1 MRRHATGWVA
11 KILLSLLVLSFAV
24 WGVADVFTGYGQGS
38 LARVGKTDISLQHYQ
53 RAQQL
58 ELDALAQQFGRRLTS
73 EQARMFGIDQRVL
86 SRLVGAAAVDAHAR
100 SLGLALSD
108 ATVAETIRRDPALKG
123 PDGQFNRFA
132 LDNVLRQLGL
142 SELGFVREREKEE
155 VREQLTGALLGAIAV
170 PDPLVGLLYN
180 YREETRKVAYFVIN
194 PATAIKVGEPD
205 EAKLRETF
213 DANPARFAVP
223 EQRRLAV
230 LELTAEDAKQRVP
243 VTDQEIAAAYEQD
256 KQRFNIAEKRRIEQ
270 IAFKDRAEAEKAAA
284 AIAAGKS
291 FADVAKE
298 AGLKDSDVKLGSL
311 AKSELIDP
319 KIADAAFQL
328 EKDKVSAVIE
338 GRFSTVL
345 VTVTEIVPGRLR
357 PLDEVKGEI
366 RDRLAG
372 ERANKELH
380 DLHDQVDDGRAT
392 GRPLKE
398 IAEQLKMRFTEIPS
412 VTRASKAPDGSAVFD
427 GPDASRKIES
437 AFSGNIGVES
447 DAIELRDGGYAW
459 IDVLAV
465 TPEKQRAFEEVKGE
479 IAPVWRENETRRLLL
494 DAAAKLAERAGKGE
508 SMEALAKEAGGKLE
522 TSGLFKRFGG
532 APGLP
537 ESAVNQAFAV
547 AKDAGASADTQ
558 DGTSRL
564 VLKVIEVN
572 PAAPP
577 TKEDL
582 DKLRGDLARQVQ
594 GDVITE
600 YVAAVQERVGVSIN
614 EAAWRRAIGADT
626 QQQ

>member
-11 KILLSLLVLSFAV
+11 KILLSMLVLSFAV
-24 WGVADVFTGYGQGS
+24 WGIADVFRGYGQGS
-38 LARVGKTDISLQHYQ
+38 LARVGSTEISLQQYQ

-86 SRLVGAAAVDAHAR
+86 SRLIGSAAVDAHAR
-100 SLGLALSD
+100 SLGLALSET
-108 ATVAETIRRDPALKG
+108 TVADVVRRDPALKG
-123 PDGQFNRFA
+123 TDGKFSRFA
-132 LDNVLRQLGL
+132 LDNILRQVGL
-142 SELGFVREREKEE
+142 SEVGFLREREKEE

-170 PDPLVGLLYN
+170 PDPLVTLLYN
-180 YREETRKVAYFVIN
+180 YREETRKVAYFNIN
-194 PATAIKVGEPD
+194 PATAIKIGEPD
-205 EAKLRETF
+205 EAKLRETY

-230 LELTAEDAKQRVP
+230 LELTGEDAKARVP

-256 KQRFNIAEKRRIEQ
+256 KQRFNIPEKRRIEQ
-270 IAFKDRAEAEKAAA
+270 IAFKDKAEADKAAA
-284 AIAAGKS
+284 AITAGKS
-291 FADVAKE
+291 FEDVAKE
-298 AGLKDSDVKLGSL
+298 AGFKESDVKLGSL

-319 KIADAAFQL
+319 KIAEAAFAL
-328 EKDKVSAVIE
+328 EKDKVSAVVE
-338 GRFSTVL
+338 GRFSTV
-345 VTVTEIVPGRLR
+345 VVKVTEIVPGRQR
-357 PLDEVKGEI
+357 PLDEVKGEV
-366 RDRLAG
+366 RDRLAA

-380 DLHDQVDDGRAT
+380 DLHDQVEEARAT

-398 IAEQLKMRFTEIPS
+398 VAEQVKLKYTEVPS
-412 VTRASKAPDGSAVFD
+412 VTRAGKAPDGSTVFE
-427 GPDASRKIES
+427 GPDASRKIEI
-437 AFSGNIGVES
+437 AFSGNVGVES
-447 DAIELRDGGYAW
+447 EAVDLRDGGYAW

-465 TPEKQRAFEEVKGE
+465 APEKQRTFEEVKGE
-479 IAPVWRENETRRLLL
+479 IAPVWRENETRRLLRET
-494 DAAAKLAERAGKGE
+494 AATLAERAAKGE
-508 SMEALAKEAGGKLE
+508 SMETLAKDAGGKLE

-537 ESAVNQAFAV
+537 EAAVGQAFAV

-558 DGTSRL
+558 DGTSRV
-564 VLKVIEVN
+564 VLKVVEVN
-572 PAAPP
+572 PAAAA

-582 DKLRGDLARQVQ
+582 DKLRGDLARQMQ

-600 YVAAVQERVGVSIN
+600 YVVAAQERVGVSVN